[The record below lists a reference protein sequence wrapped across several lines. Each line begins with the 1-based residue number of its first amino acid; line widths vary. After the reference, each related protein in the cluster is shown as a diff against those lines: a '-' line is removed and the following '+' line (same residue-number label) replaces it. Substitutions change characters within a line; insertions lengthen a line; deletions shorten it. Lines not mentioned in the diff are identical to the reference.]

1 MKKTL
6 CILPLVLSV
15 VGGCSG
21 PSQSGDTS
29 TAAPPAQTAADNTAK
44 NVRDREGSTLTPG
57 DQSES
62 HADLDLTQRV
72 RQAVVADP
80 SLSTSAHNIKIITVD
95 GVVTLRGPVAS
106 AQEQA
111 TVVAVAQQIAGV
123 KKVENHLE
131 VATQ

>member
-1 MKKTL
+1 MNKTL
-6 CILPLVLSV
+6 CVLPLVLSV
-15 VGGCSG
+15 LGGCTD

-29 TAAPPAQTAADNTAK
+29 TAPPAQTAADNTAK
-44 NVRDREGSTLTPG
+44 NVRDRAGSTLTPG

-62 HADLDLTQRV
+62 QADLDLTQRV
-72 RQAVVADP
+72 RQAVVADT
-80 SLSTSAHNIKIITVD
+80 SLSTTAHNIKIITVD

-106 AQEQA
+106 AQEKA
-111 TVVAVAQQIAGV
+111 KVVATAQQLAGV

>member
-6 CILPLVLSV
+6 FVLPLVLSV
-15 VGGCSG
+15 VGGCFG

-29 TAAPPAQTAADNTAK
+29 TAAPPAQTAADNSAK
-44 NVRDREGSTLTPG
+44 NVRDRAGSTLTPG
-57 DQSES
+57 DQSKS
-62 HADLDLTQRV
+62 QADLDLTQRV

-106 AQEQA
+106 EQEK
-111 TVVAVAQQIAGV
+111 TKIITTAQQIAGV

>member
-1 MKKTL
+1 MSKTFFV
-6 CILPLVLSV
+6 IPLVLSV
-15 VGGCSG
+15 LGGCTG
-21 PSQSGDTS
+21 PSQLGDTS

-80 SLSTSAHNIKIITVD
+80 LLSTSAHNIKIITVD
-95 GVVTLRGPVAS
+95 GVVTLRGPVTS
-106 AQEQA
+106 EQEK
-111 TVVAVAQQIAGV
+111 TKIVTTTQQIAGV
-123 KKVENHLE
+123 KKVQNHLE
-131 VATQ
+131 VAAH